1 MLVFLTIGAAMAALG
16 AYFIFAAP
24 LGWEDEGGFH
34 YGRPPESA
42 RPDFPDPLTDN
53 LADTPVAT
61 GEDSALSVP
70 SRKIA
75 SHASIAS

>member
-34 YGRPPESA
+34 YGRPLESA

-53 LADTPVAT
+53 FADPPVA
-61 GEDSALSVP
+61 EDSALSAP
-70 SRKIA
+70 PRKIA
-75 SHASIAS
+75 GHASVAS

>member
-1 MLVFLTIGAAMAALG
+1 MLVFLIIGAALAALG

-42 RPDFPDPLTDN
+42 RADFPDPVPDS
-53 LADTPVAT
+53 LAGKSAAEDT
-61 GEDSALSVP
+61 ALSAP

-75 SHASIAS
+75 GRASIAS